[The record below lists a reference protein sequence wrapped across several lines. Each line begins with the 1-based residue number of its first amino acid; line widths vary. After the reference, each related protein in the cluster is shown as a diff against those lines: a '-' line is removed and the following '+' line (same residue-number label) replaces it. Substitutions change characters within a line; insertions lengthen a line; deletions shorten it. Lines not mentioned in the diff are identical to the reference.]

1 MGNGHGNIDHHVP
14 KAYQRCEVVEDVL
27 CIHHIW
33 QDAAKHVETDQNC
46 STAAEGI
53 VSFLIEKYGV
63 TKAAQEKVR
72 GY

>member
-1 MGNGHGNIDHHVP
+1 MANGHGEIDHHVP
-14 KAYQRCEVVEDVL
+14 EADQWCEVVEDVL

-33 QDAAKHVETDQNC
+33 QDAAKHVQADQNC
-46 STAAEGI
+46 STATERI
-53 VSFLIEKYGV
+53 VSFLVEKDGV